1 MRDGLIVGP
10 QGPTCL
16 SIKPV
21 WRIPLAPKGTGPT
34 SEEHGLE
41 DGGGRCESDS
51 VSFTLSSPL
60 PHSSIGSTLS
70 GLQQQGEK
78 VGFREGTFAL
88 LWKSDTSL
96 LKASFFGNVL
106 FCGHPAPCPPP

>member
-34 SEEHGLE
+34 SEEQGLE

-51 VSFTLSSPL
+51 ISFTLSSPL
-60 PHSSIGSTLS
+60 PHSSIGSTLRGS
-70 GLQQQGEK
+70 NSREK
-78 VGFREGTFAL
+78 R
-88 LWKSDTSL
+88 
-96 LKASFFGNVL
+96 
-106 FCGHPAPCPPP
+106 